1 MLRHCVLTLLAN
13 DSIFSLIFRQYA
25 NGVSGVRVLPRT
37 LPMNCNTVQIA
48 GTSGLAYL
56 ESATRFLEQGDL
68 VSARFLVE
76 EGIRLAGNISGLDV
90 GDKLQDLFAFICL
103 KERIGKSDAI

>member
-1 MLRHCVLTLLAN
+1 
-13 DSIFSLIFRQYA
+13 
-25 NGVSGVRVLPRT
+25 
-37 LPMNCNTVQIA
+37 MNCNTVQIA

-56 ESATRFLEQGDL
+56 ESATRFLEQGDF

-90 GDKLQDLFAFICL
+90 GGKLQDLYAFICL
-103 KERIGKSDAI
+103 KERIGKSDAISILGRHYYAGTDADGELPVAYPSPTFIVH

>member
-1 MLRHCVLTLLAN
+1 
-13 DSIFSLIFRQYA
+13 
-25 NGVSGVRVLPRT
+25 
-37 LPMNCNTVQIA
+37 MNCNTVQIA

-56 ESATRFLEQGDL
+56 ESATRFLEQGDF

-90 GDKLQDLFAFICL
+90 GDKLRDLFAFICL
-103 KERIGKSDAI
+103 KERIGKSDGISILGRLYYAGTDADEELPVAHSSTPFIVH

>member
-1 MLRHCVLTLLAN
+1 
-13 DSIFSLIFRQYA
+13 
-25 NGVSGVRVLPRT
+25 
-37 LPMNCNTVQIA
+37 MNCNTVQIA
-48 GTSGLAYL
+48 GISGLAYL
-56 ESATRFLEQGDL
+56 ESATRFLEQGDF

-103 KERIGKSDAI
+103 KERIGKSDGISILGRHYYAGTDADGELPVAHSSTRFIVH